1 MVRPVASPPC
11 PAPRPSQSKYLWRR
25 NANWKSPGVIGNRT
39 VIPSKAAWLAI
50 GLSCGAK
57 RGIWVLACAS
67 SNLCGRQKP
76 DPSPRLK
83 VTSSADIIVN
93 LTEIEARVLGSLI
106 EKDITTPDYYP
117 LSLNALVNACNQKNN
132 RDPVMNL
139 DEETVRQ
146 ALGTLQEK
154 RVAGPASGADS
165 RVTKFEH
172 RLQEVFNF
180 DRREIAVVCVLLLR
194 GPQTPG
200 ELRSRTDR
208 MYHFEG
214 LDDVVSTLDRLAQR
228 EPPLARVLPRQPGT
242 KESRYTHLFS
252 GEPAMPEGSDVARA
266 PSPAHASA
274 NSTAD
279 RLTILEE
286 EVSRLRSELS
296 EVQQQLATFRKQFE

>member
-1 MVRPVASPPC
+1 
-11 PAPRPSQSKYLWRR
+11 
-25 NANWKSPGVIGNRT
+25 VI
-39 VIPSKAAWLAI
+39 
-50 GLSCGAK
+50 
-57 RGIWVLACAS
+57 
-67 SNLCGRQKP
+67 
-76 DPSPRLK
+76 
-83 VTSSADIIVN
+83 
-93 LTEIEARVLGSLI
+93 LTEIETRVLGSLI

-154 RVAGPASGADS
+154 RLAGPTSGADS

-208 MYHFEG
+208 MYHFEA

-252 GEPAMPEGSDVARA
+252 GEPAMADRTDVARA
-266 PSPAHASA
+266 PSPANPGSNSA
-274 NSTAD
+274 TD
-279 RLTILEE
+279 RLTTLEE
-286 EVSRLRSELS
+286 EVARLRQELS
-296 EVQQQLATFRKQFE
+296 EVQQQLAAFRKQFE